1 MLKFI
6 KHNLEGI
13 DGVEIYPIISLLL
26 LILQACNQKEQS
38 NRADELTNTDSLF
51 KIAEK
56 WKKELLINGKIY
68 FVMQLGKINEQY
80 KKVMLKSKCKKKI

>member
-26 LILQACNQKEQS
+26 FFTVFIAMLVFVLKLPKKNI
-38 NRADELTNTDSLF
+38 DEVSQLPLDNDNNS
-51 KIAEK
+51 
-56 WKKELLINGKIY
+56 KELNH
-68 FVMQLGKINEQY
+68 E
-80 KKVMLKSKCKKKI
+80 

>member
-26 LILQACNQKEQS
+26 FFIVFITMIVVVFKLPKRRI
-38 NRADELTNTDSLF
+38 DEVSQLPLDNDNN
-51 KIAEK
+51 I
-56 WKKELLINGKIY
+56 KELKH
-68 FVMQLGKINEQY
+68 E
-80 KKVMLKSKCKKKI
+80 

>member
-26 LILQACNQKEQS
+26 FFMVFVSMLIFVFKLPKKSIEEKSQLPLES
-38 NRADELTNTDSLF
+38 DLT
-51 KIAEK
+51 
-56 WKKELLINGKIY
+56 
-68 FVMQLGKINEQY
+68 INEFNHE
-80 KKVMLKSKCKKKI
+80 

>member
-26 LILQACNQKEQS
+26 FFLVFITMIVIVFKLPKKSIDEVSQLPLDDDNNIKEK
-38 NRADELTNTDSLF
+38 NHE
-51 KIAEK
+51 
-56 WKKELLINGKIY
+56 
-68 FVMQLGKINEQY
+68 
-80 KKVMLKSKCKKKI
+80 

>member
-26 LILQACNQKEQS
+26 FFVVFVSMLVFVFKLPQKSIEEISQLPLDS
-38 NRADELTNTDSLF
+38 DLT
-51 KIAEK
+51 
-56 WKKELLINGKIY
+56 
-68 FVMQLGKINEQY
+68 INENNHE
-80 KKVMLKSKCKKKI
+80 

>member
-26 LILQACNQKEQS
+26 FFLVFITMIVFVFKLPKKRIDEVSQLPLDNDTNIKEIS
-38 NRADELTNTDSLF
+38 HE
-51 KIAEK
+51 
-56 WKKELLINGKIY
+56 
-68 FVMQLGKINEQY
+68 
-80 KKVMLKSKCKKKI
+80 

>member
-26 LILQACNQKEQS
+26 FFLVFITMIVFVFKLPKKRIDEVSQLPLDNETNIKEIS
-38 NRADELTNTDSLF
+38 HE
-51 KIAEK
+51 
-56 WKKELLINGKIY
+56 
-68 FVMQLGKINEQY
+68 
-80 KKVMLKSKCKKKI
+80 

>member
-26 LILQACNQKEQS
+26 FFTVFITMIIFVFKLPKKSIDEVSQLPLDEETNIKEIS
-38 NRADELTNTDSLF
+38 HE
-51 KIAEK
+51 
-56 WKKELLINGKIY
+56 
-68 FVMQLGKINEQY
+68 
-80 KKVMLKSKCKKKI
+80 

>member
-26 LILQACNQKEQS
+26 FFTVFITMIVFVYKLPKRRI
-38 NRADELTNTDSLF
+38 DELGELPLDDDSNN
-51 KIAEK
+51 I
-56 WKKELLINGKIY
+56 KESN
-68 FVMQLGKINEQY
+68 NE
-80 KKVMLKSKCKKKI
+80 

>member
-26 LILQACNQKEQS
+26 FFMVFVSMLIFVFKLPKRSIEEKSQLPLEG
-38 NRADELTNTDSLF
+38 DLT
-51 KIAEK
+51 
-56 WKKELLINGKIY
+56 
-68 FVMQLGKINEQY
+68 INE
-80 KKVMLKSKCKKKI
+80 INHE